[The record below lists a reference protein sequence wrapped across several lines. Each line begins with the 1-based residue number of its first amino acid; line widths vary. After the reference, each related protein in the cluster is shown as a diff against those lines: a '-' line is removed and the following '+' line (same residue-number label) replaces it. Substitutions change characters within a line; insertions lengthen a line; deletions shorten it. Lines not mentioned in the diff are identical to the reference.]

1 MSVSGV
7 DDPLVRLIAELS
19 DAGVEFIVVGGAA
32 AVLQNAPIVT
42 EDVDIVHRRTEE
54 NITRLTGVLE
64 RLDAYFRG
72 DPARRK
78 LRPRASDFAGH
89 GHILLQT
96 ELGKL
101 DVLCEISGQRG
112 YEELVDHTVQVG
124 DGALVFRV
132 LDLPMLIRVK
142 AEANRPKDRLVLP
155 ILLATLEERKKRVQG
170 T

>member
-1 MSVSGV
+1 MRLGDD
-7 DDPLVRLIAELS
+7 DDPLVRLLGELT

-32 AVLQNAPIVT
+32 AVLQNAPVVT
-42 EDVDIVHRRTEE
+42 EDVDIVHRRTDD
-54 NITRLTGVLE
+54 NIARLSGVLD

-78 LRPRASDFAGH
+78 LRPRASDFAGN

-101 DVLCEISGQRG
+101 DCLCEISGQRG
-112 YEELVDHTVQVG
+112 YEELLDHTVQVG
-124 DGALVFRV
+124 DGSLTFRL

-155 ILLATLEERKKRVQG
+155 ILLATLEERKKRSQG
-170 T
+170 S

>member
-1 MSVSGV
+1 M
-7 DDPLVRLIAELS
+7 DDPLVRLIAELT
-19 DAGVEFIVVGGAA
+19 DAGDEFIVVGGAA
-32 AVLQNAPIVT
+32 AVLQNAPVVT

-54 NITRLTGVLE
+54 NIARLTGVLE

-112 YEELVDHTVQVG
+112 YEELVEHTVQVG
-124 DGALVFRV
+124 DGSLIIRV

-155 ILLATLEERKKRVQG
+155 VLLATLEERLKRTQG
-170 T
+170 S

>member
-1 MSVSGV
+1 MREDAS
-7 DDPLVRLIAELS
+7 DDPLVHLIRELT

-42 EDVDIVHRRTEE
+42 EDVDIVHRRTTE
-54 NITRLTGVLE
+54 NIARLTEVLE

-96 ELGKL
+96 DLGKL

-112 YEELVDHTVQVG
+112 YEELAEHTLEVEDGSLRVQ
-124 DGALVFRV
+124 V

-155 ILLATLEERKKRVQG
+155 VLLATLEERRKRQQG
-170 T
+170 S

>member
-1 MSVSGV
+1 M
-7 DDPLVRLIAELS
+7 
-19 DAGVEFIVVGGAA
+19 
-32 AVLQNAPIVT
+32 T

-78 LRPRASDFAGH
+78 LRPRAADFAGH

-101 DVLCEISGQRG
+101 DVLCEISGARG
-112 YEELVDHTVQVG
+112 YDELVNHTVQVA
-124 DGALVFRV
+124 DGSLTFRV

-142 AEANRPKDRLVLP
+142 SEANRPKDRLVLP
-155 ILLATLEERKKRVQG
+155 ILLATLEERKKRAQEV
-170 T
+170 